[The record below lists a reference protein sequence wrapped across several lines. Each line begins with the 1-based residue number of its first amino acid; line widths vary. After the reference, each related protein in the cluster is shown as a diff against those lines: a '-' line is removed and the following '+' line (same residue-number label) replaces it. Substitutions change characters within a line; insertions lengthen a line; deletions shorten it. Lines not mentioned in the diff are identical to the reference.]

1 MTEPAGKGGSR
12 DENLFQIIDGIID
25 QLNKTKR
32 MFLIMILSAM
42 VITPLSFAI
51 TFAFFGPPYEERWWH
66 GESMPG
72 PGPGHIPGGA
82 AFGAARLIP
91 IVLVVVWL
99 GVGLRQWLILNKWT
113 AKYEAYKEL
122 QRKIDEKLDFEKD
135 EGEKKG

>member
-1 MTEPAGKGGSR
+1 MTEPSPKGGSR

-25 QLNKTKR
+25 QLNNTKR
-32 MFLIMILSAM
+32 MFIIMILSAM
-42 VITPLSFAI
+42 IITPLSFAL

-66 GESMPG
+66 GG
-72 PGPGHIPGGA
+72 PGPHIPGGA

-99 GVGLRQWLILNKWT
+99 GIGLRQWLILNKWT
-113 AKYEAYKEL
+113 ARYEAYKEL

-135 EGEKKG
+135 EGKKSGNDEEH